1 MPPFEIFND
10 FEKADVRKNFFEV
23 IPFSLCF
30 IGHELTYPLFQ
41 SMRPGDV
48 LIGQVQQRTFHGL
61 VVRILA
67 TDSGTHLRDMRD
79 LSVKVVFVFVFYAP
93 WFLSKLFFLG
103 CNSSGTFDSS
113 SRPQRRGF

>member
-1 MPPFEIFND
+1 MNQQI
-10 FEKADVRKNFFEV
+10 
-23 IPFSLCF
+23 
-30 IGHELTYPLFQ
+30 PLFQ

-79 LSVKVVFVFVFYAP
+79 LSVKVVFVIVFCSP
-93 WFLSKLFFLG
+93 WIFSNILILG
-103 CNSSGTFDSS
+103 CNSSGSPDSR
-113 SRPQRRGF
+113 SRPQRWGFQQWGSGSL